1 MEEELLTA
9 GLKAVKENY
18 GDQIK
23 ELFGQEVIVPTT
35 PFPVVKLADLYNDSF
50 NGFVNFDHSDSD
62 LQLDGISGRI
72 VPFGYQCSGI
82 RRASEDGRG
91 VARVN
96 HDGVGTCAQQPDI
109 VIAKRGK
116 RDNLHP

>member
-35 PFPVVKLADLYNDSF
+35 PFPVVKLADLYK
-50 NGFVNFDHSDSD
+50 G
-62 LQLDGISGRI
+62 LEEE
-72 VPFGYQCSGI
+72 FGYTTRSMSP
-82 RRASEDGRG
+82 RRA
-91 VARVN
+91 
-96 HDGVGTCAQQPDI
+96 T
-109 VIAKRGK
+109 
-116 RDNLHP
+116 